1 MGIPGSKYFKSNL
14 QLSAK
19 TSSYSTQDV
28 CLYVSEN
35 KKVYLR
41 WEESRG
47 RFQTQCTLQK
57 RVEGKLPGCLQQEK
71 RKTVV
76 EQRGWSPMSL
86 FSTPGMNPEAGGG
99 MVENFRWIWKKPEN
113 IQGRDPEPRHG
124 RITGTTFFFFFFFL
138 WPYLQH
144 MDVPG
149 LENRIGTAAASLHHN
164 QSKTIS
170 AAYATVCNNTRSL
183 TH

>member
-124 RITGTTFFFFFFFL
+124 RITGTTFFFSFFSFYGHTCSI
-138 WPYLQH
+138 WKS
-144 MDVPG
+144 PG
-149 LENRIGTAAASLHHN
+149 
-164 QSKTIS
+164 
-170 AAYATVCNNTRSL
+170 
-183 TH
+183 